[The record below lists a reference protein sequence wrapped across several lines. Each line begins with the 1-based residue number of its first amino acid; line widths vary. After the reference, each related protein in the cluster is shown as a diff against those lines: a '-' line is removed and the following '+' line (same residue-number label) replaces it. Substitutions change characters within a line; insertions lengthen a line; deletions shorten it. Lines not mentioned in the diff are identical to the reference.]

1 MTLLAD
7 APGAFGFRAAGRRPL
22 FGSGSQALLTGH
34 RPVDRRQLAVV
45 RYDDAGNPSP
55 LPPWASHAQ
64 QELQRLVDLPAGWDG
79 RRAKCITQAAVEAVV
94 RALEASMVEHIPFP
108 QYFPLPDGGLQ
119 AEWHAADH
127 DVEIEVDAEGSVYVL
142 AAGPASD
149 APTVDG
155 QLDLHAVDNPVLEG
169 LRSALHDLAVRVA
182 AAR

>member
-7 APGAFGFRAAGRRPL
+7 APGAFGFRSAGRRPL
-22 FGSGSQALLTGH
+22 FGSGNQALLTGH
-34 RPVDRRQLAVV
+34 RPVDRRQLVLV
-45 RYDDAGNPSP
+45 RYDDAGNPSV

-64 QELQRLVDLPAGWDG
+64 QELQRLVDLPACWDG
-79 RRAKCITQAAVEAVV
+79 HRAKRITRAAVEAVV
-94 RALEASMVEHIPFP
+94 RALEASMAERTPVP

-119 AEWHAADH
+119 AEWHADGH

-142 AAGPASD
+142 ATAPDCD

-155 QLDLHAVDNPVLEG
+155 RLDLPVVDTPILVG
-169 LRSALHDLAVRVA
+169 LRSALHDLAVRVT